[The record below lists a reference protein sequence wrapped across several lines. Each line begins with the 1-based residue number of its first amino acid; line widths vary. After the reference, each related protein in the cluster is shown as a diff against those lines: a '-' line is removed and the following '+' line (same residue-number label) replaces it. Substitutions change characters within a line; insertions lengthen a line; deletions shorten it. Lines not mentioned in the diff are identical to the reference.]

1 MDAGGYDRAGIR
13 ALLIFRVLMDSTQP
27 HAVFEPADLALRYVL
42 NAIIAPN
49 RSAASPTQGHEFG
62 PHLLALL

>member
-1 MDAGGYDRAGIR
+1 
-13 ALLIFRVLMDSTQP
+13 MDSTQP

-62 PHLLALL
+62 PHLLAFL